1 MREITQI
8 IIHCSATKPNQDIGV
23 KEIDAWHRKL
33 GWSGIGYH
41 FIICRNGETEI
52 GRDLAKAG
60 AHCRGQN
67 KNSIGICLVGGID
80 ENGKSQNNFTPAQ
93 FAALRELVQKLRA
106 DFPNASVH
114 GHNEFAAKDCPCFD
128 VQGFLSEYVPELCRS

>member
-1 MREITQI
+1 MREINKI
-8 IIHCSATKPNQDIGV
+8 IIHCSATKPSQDIGAFQ
-23 KEIDAWHRKL
+23 IDEWHKKQ

-41 FIICRNGETEI
+41 FVIRRSGEIEK
-52 GRDLAKAG
+52 GRDISVTG
-60 AHCRGQN
+60 AHCKGQN

-106 DFPNASVH
+106 DFPQASIH
-114 GHNEFAAKDCPCFD
+114 GHNEFAPKDCPCFNVREFFAD
-128 VQGFLSEYVPELCRS
+128 NGF